1 MQFNFEFCQPSN
13 VMQHIQCTKIQ
24 NKGNLLQILQ
34 TGCFFVSSMQ
44 RHTCTLMSA
53 GTDTEYQQLS

>member
-1 MQFNFEFCQPSN
+1 
-13 VMQHIQCTKIQ
+13 MQHIQCTKIQ

-44 RHTCTLMSA
+44 RHMCTLMSA
-53 GTDTEYQQLS
+53 GTDTEYLQLS